1 MNSLS
6 VVKVTPPNAHAGD
19 NFMFVKKKIQIKNRK
34 NRWLVKDLLPPR
46 DDVPTFYWLLDEGL
60 QKEAEGG
67 GSRAGGDGVRW
78 AGEHRAAAVAS
89 EAEIGFSLSSARQSP
104 SSELPVKMTDRRR
117 GGW

>member
-1 MNSLS
+1 M
-6 VVKVTPPNAHAGD
+6 
-19 NFMFVKKKIQIKNRK
+19 
-34 NRWLVKDLLPPR
+34 
-46 DDVPTFYWLLDEGL
+46 
-60 QKEAEGG
+60 
-67 GSRAGGDGVRW
+67 RW